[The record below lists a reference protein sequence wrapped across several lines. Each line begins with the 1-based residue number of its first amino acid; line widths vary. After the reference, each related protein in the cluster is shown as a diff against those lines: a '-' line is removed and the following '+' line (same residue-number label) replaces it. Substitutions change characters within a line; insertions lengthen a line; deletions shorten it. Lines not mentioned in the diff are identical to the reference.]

1 MVGGKD
7 KPWAGNVEDPYSKF
21 YGRTMA
27 PAVVNFQITCAMASL
42 WRELH
47 RYLLI
52 SLNEMYEGVYSG
64 DKLRNWVK
72 IFVVSAICL
81 LLWEQMQFDSY
92 YHMEVREALSPY
104 DSIAA
109 NSASRMKTKRQHS
122 AKRWN
127 LL

>member
-1 MVGGKD
+1 
-7 KPWAGNVEDPYSKF
+7 
-21 YGRTMA
+21 
-27 PAVVNFQITCAMASL
+27 MASL

-92 YHMEVREALSPY
+92 YHMEVREALSPC

-109 NSASRMKTKRQHS
+109 KLS
-122 AKRWN
+122 
-127 LL
+127 